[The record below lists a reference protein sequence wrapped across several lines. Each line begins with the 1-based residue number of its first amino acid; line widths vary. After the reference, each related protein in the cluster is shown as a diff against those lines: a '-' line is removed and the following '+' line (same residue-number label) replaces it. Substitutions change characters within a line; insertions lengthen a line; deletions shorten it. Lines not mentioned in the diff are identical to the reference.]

1 MADAAGTVV
10 TLDEVSPRTPCA
22 GPPGSTL
29 LLDMDPKETWLR
41 GVRYANCWEDAAV
54 VAEGLRPLA
63 GARCLSVASGGDNTF
78 SLLARR
84 PESVLAVDVNSAQL
98 ALVELKAAAFA
109 ALPHADLV
117 RFLGAAC
124 APRRAD
130 PLGPWRLRT
139 YGTALRPR
147 LGPRARALW
156 DARPR
161 PLARGVVHSGRL
173 EGYFQLFRLVV
184 LPLAHRRATVEAL
197 LAPKDRAARERFYEE
212 AWDTPRWRLLV
223 RLFFGRE
230 AMGRLG
236 RHPACFRHVDQ
247 PVGPAILARTRHA
260 LSAQPTHAN
269 PYLRYILTGSFGPLR
284 PDYLRP
290 EHHEPIRNGLSRLT
304 LREGTLGSV
313 LPGLDASSLDAFN
326 LSDVGEYLSPA
337 AFHTLL
343 REVRRTASHGARIA
357 WWNLL
362 APREHP
368 ADLDASLDVRAADSV
383 ALHERAQ
390 AFFYSRFVLEVA
402 R

>member
-1 MADAAGTVV
+1 
-10 TLDEVSPRTPCA
+10 
-22 GPPGSTL
+22 
-29 LLDMDPKETWLR
+29 MDPRERPAPAGARPDRQAPRFWLR
-41 GVRYANCWEDAAV
+41 GIRYASCWEDAAV
-54 VAEGLRPLA
+54 VAEGLAPLA

-84 PESVLAVDVNSAQL
+84 PESVLAVDVNPAQL

-117 RFLGAAC
+117 RFLGATG
-124 APRRAD
+124 APRRSD

-139 YGTALRPR
+139 YATTLRPR
-147 LGPRARALW
+147 LGARARALW
-156 DARPR
+156 DAQTRR
-161 PLARGVVHSGRL
+161 LATGVVHSGRL
-173 EGYFQLFRLVV
+173 EGYFQLFRRVV
-184 LPLAHRRATVEAL
+184 LPLAHRRATVDAL
-197 LAPKDRAARERFYEE
+197 LAPMDPAARERFYEE
-212 AWDTPRWRLLV
+212 VWDTPRWRLLA

-236 RHPACFRHVDQ
+236 RDPACFRHVDR
-247 PVGPAILARTRHA
+247 PVGPAILARARHA
-260 LSAQPTHAN
+260 LSTQPAHAN
-269 PYLRYILTGSFGPLR
+269 PYLRYILTGGFEPLL

-290 EHHEPIRNGLSRLT
+290 EHHEPIRDGLSRLT
-304 LREGTLGSV
+304 LREATLEAV
-313 LPGLDASSLDAFN
+313 LPGLAAASLDAFN
-326 LSDVGEYLSPA
+326 LSDVGEYVSPA
-337 AFHTLL
+337 AFHALL
-343 REVRRTASHGARIA
+343 REVRRTASRGARIA

-368 ADLDASLDVRAADSV
+368 ADLDASLEVRAADSA